1 MADLGRVL
9 VLAGGFSH
17 EREVSLHSG
26 RRLAESL
33 EQVGVD
39 VEIRD
44 LDAGLLPALTTDPP
58 SVVFP
63 TLHGTAG
70 EDGSVRDVLDVLGI
84 PYVGATPDACR
95 LAFAKPVA
103 KSVVRAAGVTVPP
116 GVSLPH
122 EMFRELGATALL
134 NGIVEQIGLPLFV
147 KPAAGGSSLGTA
159 LVHEMSDLPSAM
171 VRCFAYGPSALLER
185 FIDGTEVA
193 VSVVDT
199 GTGPRALPPVEIVPQ
214 GDSYDYAA
222 RYTAGRTEFF
232 CPARLAPE
240 VSAEVE
246 RIALTAHRT
255 LGLRDISRTDLIVD
269 GSGKPWFLEVNV
281 APGMTETSLLP
292 QAVQAA
298 GLDLGVMCRD
308 LLHEAVARQ
317 HGASAG

>member
-1 MADLGRVL
+1 MADLGRAM

-17 EREVSLHSG
+17 EREVSQHSG
-26 RRLAESL
+26 RRIAEALAE
-33 EQVGVD
+33 VGVD
-39 VEIRD
+39 VEVRD
-44 LDAGLLPALTTDPP
+44 LDAGLLPTLTSERP

-70 EDGSVRDVLDVLGI
+70 EDGSVRDVLEVLGI
-84 PYVGATPDACR
+84 PYVGAVPDACR

-103 KSVVRAAGVTVPP
+103 KSVVANAGVAVPA

-134 NGIVEQIGLPLFV
+134 DAIVAKVGLPMFV
-147 KPAAGGSSLGTA
+147 KPAAGGSSLGAA
-159 LVHEMSDLPSAM
+159 LVQDASELPAAM
-171 VRCFAYGPSALLER
+171 VRCFAYGPAALLER
-185 FIDGTEVA
+185 YIGGTEIA

-199 GTGPRALPPVEIVPQ
+199 GSGPHALPPVEIVPE
-214 GDSYDYAA
+214 GTVYDYAA

-246 RIALTAHRT
+246 RIALVAHRT

-269 GSGKPWFLEVNV
+269 RDDKPWFLEVNV
-281 APGMTETSLLP
+281 APGMTETSLFP
-292 QAVQAA
+292 QSVQAA

-308 LLHEAVARQ
+308 LLQEAVDR
-317 HGASAG
+317 